1 MLAPLNTQS
10 ILQLRQQILERNQ
23 ALQAPLQRGATL
35 PGGGLQG
42 LGAGPGSP
50 AAGGASGVG
59 GAAEQPRFG
68 AALDSALRQVSA
80 IQDQATAATT
90 AFETGQT
97 HDLASVMIAR
107 QKASIAFEATLQARN
122 RLIGAYKDVMNMPL

>member
-1 MLAPLNTQS
+1 MMLPPVDTGS
-10 ILQLRQQILERNQ
+10 ILKLRQQILERSS
-23 ALQAPLQRGATL
+23 ALQDRLATPALPHADAP
-35 PGGGLQG
+35 
-42 LGAGPGSP
+42 S
-50 AAGGASGVG
+50 
-59 GAAEQPRFG
+59 FG
-68 AALDSALRQVSA
+68 RAMDSALRQVSS

>member
-23 ALQAPLQRGATL
+23 ALQAPLQRGAAL
-35 PGGGLQG
+35 QGGGLQG

-50 AAGGASGVG
+50 AAGGVG
-59 GAAEQPRFG
+59 GAVEQPRFG
-68 AALDSALRQVSA
+68 AALDNALRQVSA

>member
-1 MLAPLNTQS
+1 MLAPLSTQS

-23 ALQAPLQRGATL
+23 ALQAPLQRGAAL

-42 LGAGPGSP
+42 LGSGPGSP
-50 AAGGASGVG
+50 ATGGAAGVG
-59 GAAEQPRFG
+59 GTAVQPRFG
-68 AALDSALRQVSA
+68 AALDTALRQVSA
-80 IQDQATAATT
+80 IQDQASAATT